1 MPQNNSVPPCALLT
15 GARMDAFLGE
25 RSGVRRSKAIGVH
38 SLGPASLLLAIHPR
52 GTRTCM
58 LRHSSRVQLCET
70 PGTMAHQA
78 PLSTG
83 LFWQEYCSG
92 LPFSPPGDLPNPG
105 IEPVSPVAPALARRF
120 FTTEPL
126 GSPLF
131 TTAQRKQPKYPLSI
145 SYNGILFSHKKERKY

>member
-1 MPQNNSVPPCALLT
+1 MPQNDSVPPCALLT
-15 GARMDAFLGE
+15 GARMEAFLGE
-25 RSGVRRSKAIGVH
+25 RSGVRCSKAIGVH

-92 LPFSPPGDLPNPG
+92 LPVPPPGDLPDSG
-105 IEPVSPVAPALARRF
+105 IEHASPAAPALAGF
-120 FTTEPL
+120 FTSE
-126 GSPLF
+126 SPGKPPPPNIITLVV
-131 TTAQRKQPKYPLSI
+131 RI
-145 SYNGILFSHKKERKY
+145 ST